1 MVPSRLLAALLLAPL
16 AAPAQDDPL
25 ARGRL
30 AMEANDPRGAR
41 RWLEQA
47 VRADSTGYEPNWRLA
62 LVLVDLG
69 KETPDE
75 AKSPARDSLYA
86 RAESYARRAVEANP
100 QGADGRFVLANAIG
114 NVALTKSKK
123 ERVERA
129 VEIRTEALRALALD
143 PRHDGALHVIGRWH
157 AEIMRLGGV
166 QKFFARKFLGAD
178 IFDEASWDEAE
189 RNLRL
194 AVEYRPDFI
203 YHRLDLAEVLA
214 DRKKWQDAKGQ
225 LDALLALPPT
235 HSLDRIHLRRAR
247 EVADRVARELR

>member
-1 MVPSRLLAALLLAPL
+1 MVPSRLLAALLLAPT
-16 AAPAQDDPL
+16 ATSPQNDPL
-25 ARGRL
+25 VLGRQ
-30 AMEANDPRGAR
+30 AMEANDPRTAR
-41 RWLEQA
+41 RWLEEA
-47 VRADSTGYEPNWRLA
+47 VRSDAAGYEANWRLA

-75 AKSPARDSLYA
+75 ARSPARDSLYA

-178 IFDEASWDEAE
+178 IFDQASWDEAE

-194 AVEYRPDFI
+194 AVEYRPEFI

-214 DRKKWQDAKGQ
+214 DRGKWREAKTE
-225 LDALLALPPT
+225 LDTVLALPPT
-235 HSLDRIHLRRAR
+235 HSLDPIHLRRAR
-247 EVADRVARELR
+247 QVAVRVAKALR